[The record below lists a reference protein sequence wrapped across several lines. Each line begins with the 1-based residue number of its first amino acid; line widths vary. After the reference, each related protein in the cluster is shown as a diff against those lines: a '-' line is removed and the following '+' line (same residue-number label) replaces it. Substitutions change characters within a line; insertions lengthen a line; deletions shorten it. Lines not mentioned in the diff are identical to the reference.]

1 MLSWLYGSDQQLV
14 SGIRLNPIDRYF
26 QLMLSRQPGGSLV
39 VDDAPLQSNDP
50 QAQMLHEISRKMAD
64 LHQQLGEERVAHKV
78 RVCLKALR
86 LHSLTK

>member
-1 MLSWLYGSDQQLV
+1 
-14 SGIRLNPIDRYF
+14 
-26 QLMLSRQPGGSLV
+26 
-39 VDDAPLQSNDP
+39 
-50 QAQMLHEISRKMAD
+50 MLHEISRKMAD

>member
-1 MLSWLYGSDQQLV
+1 M
-14 SGIRLNPIDRYF
+14 R
-26 QLMLSRQPGGSLV
+26 SRQPGGSLV

-78 RVCLKALR
+78 RCLSQSLR
-86 LHSLTK
+86 LHSLMK